1 MTGKTNSKDDENN
14 IKRAENYLKFW
25 KQVIIIGTIQKI
37 WVWVDIPFI
46 DTIFLA
52 SAIRFKATVIQSI
65 GRGLR
70 LHPSKTDVEVYVWN
84 DLPILRGQRNEKEKT
99 IKSEYKIEN
108 IIYKKLW

>member
-1 MTGKTNSKDDENN
+1 LKQGKE
-14 IKRAENYLKFW
+14 
-25 KQVIIIGTIQKI
+25 VIIIGTIQKI

-52 SAIRFKATVIQSI
+52 SAIKFRANVIQAI
-65 GRGLR
+65 WRGLR
-70 LHPSKTDVEVYVWN
+70 LYPSKTDVEVYVWN

-99 IKSEYKIEN
+99 IKSEYEIEN